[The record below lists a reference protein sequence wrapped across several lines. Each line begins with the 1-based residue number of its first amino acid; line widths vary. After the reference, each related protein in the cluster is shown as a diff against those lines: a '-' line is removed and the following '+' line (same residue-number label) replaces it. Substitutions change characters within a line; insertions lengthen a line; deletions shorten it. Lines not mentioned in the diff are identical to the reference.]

1 MKENFSGR
9 RVLITGGLGFIG
21 SNLARRL
28 AEEGARVHL
37 VDCLVPEY
45 GGNLFNIQGMEEK
58 IRITRSDVGEPSI
71 IEEAVRDQ
79 DYLFNLVGQTSH
91 WDSMENPFPD
101 LENNMRS
108 QLVLLQACRR
118 YNPAVKIV
126 FASTRQIYGRP
137 EYLPVDEKHP
147 LNPVDING
155 IHKMA
160 AEQYHLLYHRV
171 WGLRTCALRLT
182 NTYGPRMRV
191 KDSRQTFLGE
201 WIRSLI
207 EGRPFEVWD
216 GSQRR
221 DFTYVEDAVDAFL
234 AAAKKKETEGKV
246 LNVGGDCNI
255 PLKALA
261 EMLVEVHGSGKFT
274 MRAFPEERRSI
285 DIGDY
290 YADSTQIQSL
300 LGWRPRTL
308 LKEGLKRT
316 LSFYRENLTHYL

>member
-28 AEEGARVHL
+28 AEGGARVHL